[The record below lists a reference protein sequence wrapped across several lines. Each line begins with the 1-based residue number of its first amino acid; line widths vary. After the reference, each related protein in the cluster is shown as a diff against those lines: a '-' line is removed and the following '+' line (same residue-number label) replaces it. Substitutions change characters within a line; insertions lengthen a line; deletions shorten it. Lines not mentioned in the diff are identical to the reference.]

1 MSTQHNSFGI
11 SVTSRL
17 LGSGGL
23 AAVFG
28 KMAYFLAVIT
38 DCTSCWIRLAFG
50 SSCEEFE
57 EFVLETV
64 LLWLLSGNVSVLTPS
79 GISILASILVSVRP
93 FADVD
98 SLEPLL
104 LFCGHRGGFDVDDL
118 GSGL

>member
-28 KMAYFLAVIT
+28 KMAHFLAVIT
-38 DCTSCWIRLAFG
+38 DCTSCWIRPAVG
-50 SSCEEFE
+50 SFCEEFE
-57 EFVLETV
+57 ELVLETV

-79 GISILASILVSVRP
+79 GIPILTSVRP
-93 FADVD
+93 LTNGNGLV
-98 SLEPLL
+98 PLL
-104 LFCGHRGGFDVDDL
+104 LLCRHRGSFDIDNF
-118 GSGL
+118 GSGLQPAG